1 MESVIDGITSSGR
14 SLYLGLF
21 LKVGGATQKECCAE
35 SIPEEGVG
43 RDVKTVEKTVEKTV
57 AKTAAKSVQKKVDLK
72 KVGLAKSSGKAPQL
86 NATKNSNQTPKSKN
100 AKTETAS
107 AAVKTAAASVPS
119 KASMATQASV
129 KAPLKTSAPAQKM
142 KPKATPLRTL
152 ATSANSPAMKTASVP
167 KALAPVAAVAAPLK
181 PAEAAVP
188 AVHPD
193 AALLAPKTPARSNRG
208 YRPGA
213 VEATKTL
220 AELSD
225 EPIEFKVGDNAVY
238 PGHGVG
244 RVNAI
249 ETKEIAGT
257 KLTFYSIQI
266 LDSGM
271 KIMVP
276 QMNVKSVGLR
286 PIISKEEAILV
297 VSILKQTDVKIDN
310 QTWNRRYREYMEKIK
325 TGGVREIAEVLRD
338 LFLLKVDK
346 ELSFGE
352 RKMLDTARSLLIK
365 ELILATGRDEL
376 MKEAEVKAILDL
388 S

>member
-1 MESVIDGITSSGR
+1 MQT
-14 SLYLGLF
+14 
-21 LKVGGATQKECCAE
+21 
-35 SIPEEGVG
+35 
-43 RDVKTVEKTVEKTV
+43 KT
-57 AKTAAKSVQKKVDLK
+57 
-72 KVGLAKSSGKAPQL
+72 SGKAPAKKAASTSKS
-86 NATKNSNQTPKSKN
+86 ATAVKAST
-100 AKTETAS
+100 KT
-107 AAVKTAAASVPS
+107 AVKTAGKPAAKPTAKVDVKASKVPS
-119 KASMATQASV
+119 KASAVKLDSATNTKV
-129 KAPLKTSAPAQKM
+129 TTAQ
-142 KPKATPLRTL
+142 
-152 ATSANSPAMKTASVP
+152 
-167 KALAPVAAVAAPLK
+167 AAVAAPLK
-181 PAEAAVP
+181 TSSQIEEQAVAMAENP
-188 AVHPD
+188 IDTNPD
-193 AALLAPKTPARSNRG
+193 AALLAPKTPIRSSRA

-220 AELSD
+220 AELSN

-276 QMNVKSVGLR
+276 QANVKNVGLR
-286 PIISKEEAILV
+286 PIISKEEATLV

>member
-1 MESVIDGITSSGR
+1 M
-14 SLYLGLF
+14 
-21 LKVGGATQKECCAE
+21 
-35 SIPEEGVG
+35 
-43 RDVKTVEKTVEKTV
+43 
-57 AKTAAKSVQKKVDLK
+57 KSKP
-72 KVGLAKSSGKAPQL
+72 SGKAPQT
-86 NATKNSNQTPKSKN
+86 NQTKSTQTKSASEKSKSVPTKNT
-100 AKTETAS
+100 
-107 AAVKTAAASVPS
+107 SVAL
-119 KASMATQASV
+119 KASV
-129 KAPLKTSAPAQKM
+129 KAPLKTTAVQANVRTSSSHISSTARKGAPAYKTVA
-142 KPKATPLRTL
+142 PKSQP
-152 ATSANSPAMKTASVP
+152 ASVP
-167 KALAPVAAVAAPLK
+167 VVAAPVVD
-181 PAEAAVP
+181 PTAY
-188 AVHPD
+188 VHPD

-276 QMNVKSVGLR
+276 QANVKNVGLR
-286 PIISKEEAILV
+286 PIISKEEATLV

-352 RKMLDTARSLLIK
+352 RKMLDTARNLLIK

-388 S
+388 T